1 MQTLMKNLTRA
12 RGSGLC
18 HGMGPD
24 GFRRSSRTVVV
35 QAESHVVSCGC
46 ARLQVPCWAGSCRGR
61 GRSRSQRGAPF
72 QCQLSFAAFRDWCTQ
87 NSNTRRNMK
96 PAYRPDRTPPCR
108 QVIYCG
114 RLEQTPNL
122 NTSVRRPRGNNSK
135 QDFAREQALHGAGV
149 AICTS
154 WRDFTC

>member
-87 NSNTRRNMK
+87 NSNTRTVPTEHHR
-96 PAYRPDRTPPCR
+96 
-108 QVIYCG
+108 VG
-114 RLEQTPNL
+114 RSSIAVGL
-122 NTSVRRPRGNNSK
+122 NR
-135 QDFAREQALHGAGV
+135 LL
-149 AICTS
+149 I
-154 WRDFTC
+154 